1 METILRGP
9 TGERVLLL
17 VGLGSEKGLEHVR
30 TLNQS
35 TVGSHVP
42 RRNWDPTSNPRN
54 VILGIVQVTS
64 LMVEKQFV
72 CLFIFNVSML
82 VSFTFLCLNTRDVSF
97 KIYFSN
103 SVHRFCSAFY
113 LIFKNC

>member
-42 RRNWDPTSNPRN
+42 RRNWDPTLNPRN
-54 VILGIVQVTS
+54 VILGIVQVT
-64 LMVEKQFV
+64 FV

-82 VSFTFLCLNTRDVSF
+82 VSFTFLYLNTRDVSF
-97 KIYFSN
+97 K
-103 SVHRFCSAFY
+103 V
-113 LIFKNC
+113 

>member
-9 TGERVLLL
+9 TGEHVLRL
-17 VGLGSEKGLEHVR
+17 VGLGSEKGREHVR
-30 TLNQS
+30 TPNQS
-35 TVGSHVP
+35 TVGSHAP

-103 SVHRFCSAFY
+103 SVHCVLLRG
-113 LIFKNC
+113 

>member
-1 METILRGP
+1 M
-9 TGERVLLL
+9 
-17 VGLGSEKGLEHVR
+17 
-30 TLNQS
+30 
-35 TVGSHVP
+35 P

-64 LMVEKQFV
+64 LMVEKHLYVFFFV
-72 CLFIFNVSML
+72 FNVSML

-103 SVHRFCSAFY
+103 SVHHFCSAFY

>member
-17 VGLGSEKGLEHVR
+17 VGLGSEKGLERVR

-42 RRNWDPTSNPRN
+42 RRNWDPTLNPRN

-72 CLFIFNVSML
+72 CLFSFNVSML
-82 VSFTFLCLNTRDVSF
+82 VSCPFLYLNTRGVSF
-97 KIYFSN
+97 K
-103 SVHRFCSAFY
+103 V
-113 LIFKNC
+113 